1 MSAMLMDVEDLVG
14 LPERVEEQLSEVAAC
29 CLAFNRWG
37 TLLAAGCMDGTVA
50 LYDYQTRGVGANL
63 LNGHTPGSHVSAL
76 LWSNDGHT
84 LLSGARNGSLV
95 AWQVASGQ
103 VQQVVALPSS
113 SGAVT
118 HLAWAHGYD
127 QSSGHQG
134 QRQDQDEVL
143 VSMAAGPAVLLRLS
157 DGHQQQLPVICIDG
171 DSKQANGVAEPASC
185 SGQVAVPSHDG
196 ALIYAGTRGAVMVL
210 RRSDLA
216 LLDVIKVD
224 GGPRILSLQLDRSG
238 RRLMLTATDS
248 HIRIFLLHRPGDR
261 QLLRGQQRLARAAA
275 SKATGGE
282 PGNPA
287 APAAQQPL
295 APADWQVHSLESAAT
310 AAAAAASAPASR
322 RHKNSLFFDDSSAW
336 LTWHLDFT
344 PEASRRQWKC
354 AAFTPDGEYFAS
366 ALEGGGQL
374 YLYEADAESRMSS
387 VLEAQGTRGG
397 VTALCWHPSAAPMQ
411 LLAVDGGGTINIW
424 AKAFTENWSAFAP
437 DFAELHRNE
446 VYVEPEDEFDMNPR
460 PAESAGL
467 QGQQAGGGCCEEEE
481 AEDVDIGTPAPRQQD
496 AAAQLG
502 LSPDRLPL
510 MHLPLV
516 LNMPASG
523 KRASDAA
530 AAVPSPA
537 VERGVP
543 AAAVEF
549 NAAEGP
555 LFDEVQRELAAAREQ
570 ARTAELKTA
579 EAVKEASE
587 WMHVVAKAEVEKR
600 EANSFM
606 EQAHVELDR
615 SQRLAGRAAE
625 LRREL
630 YVETPQV
637 PPTSPRTPLPLP
649 RGRSGL
655 LQLAERLARHAAS
668 LEEEAK
674 REEAKACYLA
684 SEAEH
689 LEALSLEKQKRVNEL
704 EEEQWKAAEAKH
716 REAAKLGGAGAEIE
730 AQAVA
735 LAQEAD
741 VRAVRLELHFPEA
754 EQAVQHV
761 ETVRNAVIQARRDA
775 QLLSSRATKLED
787 DALKVAEGAK
797 ALMQRASE
805 KAAKSLEAKRAAQ
818 NVYDQSGLEAHQTTT
833 TPSLPIQRLSKDL
846 DRTEKGIAAAELH
859 AAQLA
864 EEARRKTEHA
874 GLLERAAESK
884 AAHMGRLQADAAQAR
899 TKEEEAL
906 QHAQRSGE
914 AASRRAGARMAE
926 QWLALEASPEWQTL
940 ARRFPE
946 TLLHLMAAAKGGVQP
961 VADA

>member
-37 TLLAAGCMDGTVA
+37 TLLAAGSMDGTVA
-50 LYDYQTRGVGANL
+50 LYDYQTRGVGASL
-63 LNGHTPGSHVSAL
+63 INGHKPGSHVSAL

-84 LLSGARNGSLV
+84 LLSGARDGSLV

-118 HLAWAHGYD
+118 HLAWAHGYN

-134 QRQDQDEVL
+134 QRQEQDEVL
-143 VSMAAGPAVLLRLS
+143 VSMAAGPAVLLRVS
-157 DGHQQQLPVICIDG
+157 DGLQQQLPVICIDG
-171 DSKQANGVAEPASC
+171 DFKQANGVAEPASC

-238 RRLMLTATDS
+238 RRLLLTATDS

-261 QLLRGQQRLARAAA
+261 QLLRGQQRLALAAA
-275 SKATGGE
+275 RKAAGGE

-295 APADWQVHSLESAAT
+295 APADWQVHSLESAAA

-344 PEASRRQWKC
+344 PELSRRQWKC

-467 QGQQAGGGCCEEEE
+467 KGQQAGGGCCEQEE
-481 AEDVDIGTPAPRQQD
+481 AEDVDIGMPAPWQQD

-523 KRASDAA
+523 RRASDVAA
-530 AAVPSPA
+530 AAPSPA
-537 VERGVP
+537 AERG
-543 AAAVEF
+543 EF

-579 EAVKEASE
+579 EAVK
-587 WMHVVAKAEVEKR
+587 
-600 EANSFM
+600 
-606 EQAHVELDR
+606 QAHVELDR

-625 LRREL
+625 LRRAL
-630 YVETPQV
+630 SVETPQG
-637 PPTSPRTPLPLP
+637 PPTCPRC
-649 RGRSGL
+649 RSGL

-668 LEEEAK
+668 LEEESK

-704 EEEQWKAAEAKH
+704 EEEQRKAAEAKH
-716 REAAKLGGAGAEIE
+716 REAAKLGEAGLEIE

-741 VRAVRLELHFPEA
+741 LRAVRLELHFPKA

-761 ETVRNAVIQARRDA
+761 ETVRNAVIQ
-775 QLLSSRATKLED
+775 
-787 DALKVAEGAK
+787 GAK

-805 KAAKSLEAKRAAQ
+805 KAAKSLEATRAAK
-818 NVYDQSGLEAHQTTT
+818 NVFDQSGLEAHQTTT
-833 TPSLPIQRLSKDL
+833 TPSLPTQRLSKDL

-874 GLLERAAESK
+874 GLLKRAAESK

-906 QHAQRSGE
+906 QHAQRCGE
-914 AASRRAGARMAE
+914 AASRRAGDRMAE
-926 QWLALEASPEWQTL
+926 QWLALKASPEWQTL

-946 TLLHLMAAAKGGVQP
+946 TLLDLMAAAKDCVQP
-961 VADA
+961 GADA